1 MAEVQDTKT
10 PVYLNYR
17 TDLKAARL
25 EQVVQYTRRPNRA
38 KLDSTVIESFLLRE
52 INVTVSYI
60 ISILPFY
67 SYNQKDPE

>member
-17 TDLKAARL
+17 TGLKAARL